1 MGCAAALETVLL
13 YLLTKDHEVSLHQPL
28 MHLFAALAA
37 ASDGN
42 LDPVFAVAKRDSK
55 GPRTLPLDD
64 VLEAKLAATV
74 TLARDNGS
82 SLSKACSDVALAC
95 GVRSANQIKDARKR
109 ITRKDGKHREEICES
124 YYETLRVAR
133 GSGYSKQEIID
144 LMLDSLRKNRKVR

>member
-1 MGCAAALETVLL
+1 MPTQ
-13 YLLTKDHEVSLHQPL
+13 S
-28 MHLFAALAA
+28 
-37 ASDGN
+37 
-42 LDPVFAVAKRDSK
+42 AKSK
-55 GPRTLPLDD
+55 LPKSPQRSNKNAEGKFGLDD